1 MEELNLPALR
11 ENLGQV
17 MGVVEE
23 HLEQAGCPAKTLLQV
38 SMAVEEIFINIASYA
53 YDPKVGPATIRVEVK
68 EDPLC
73 VIITFVDHGR
83 PYDPLARED
92 PDVTLP
98 AEQRQ
103 VGGLGI
109 FLVKKTMDDIRY
121 EYKDGS
127 NILTLKKKLS

>member
-11 ENLGQV
+11 ENLDQV
-17 MGVVEE
+17 MGFVEE

-68 EDPLC
+68 EQPLC

-127 NILTLKKKLS
+127 NILTITKGW

>member
-1 MEELNLPALR
+1 MEELNLPALQ

-17 MGVVEE
+17 MDFVEE

-127 NILTLKKKLS
+127 NILTITKGW

>member
-17 MGVVEE
+17 MGFVEE

-127 NILTLKKKLS
+127 NILTITKGW

>member
-11 ENLGQV
+11 ENLDQV
-17 MGVVEE
+17 MGFVEE

-127 NILTLKKKLS
+127 NILTITKGW